1 MRMRVRFCR
10 GAGILVLAI
19 PPFHWSLRVPVGVP
33 ERGQRSYAS
42 SGNSTGRTSRDRMPV
57 IHPVNPETKGGPV
70 SLRFL
75 CCWLPSVLLTGL
87 VLSPDSQAAGKPGR
101 PNVILIM
108 ADDVGIE
115 GLGCYGGTSYRT
127 PKLDQLASEG
137 LRFTHAY
144 AQPLCTNT
152 RIQLMTGLYNNRN
165 WLYFGIL
172 DPKAKTIGHWMS
184 EAGYRTCIAGKW
196 QLQSY
201 DPPDYPG
208 AAKRR
213 GTGMKVDQAGFDEY
227 CLWHTGHTEDKG
239 SRYADPVINENGR
252 IRELKGRY
260 GPDIWVEYIN
270 AYLERNR
277 DSEQPFFVYYPMA
290 LPHWPMVPT
299 PDSPEWQDPAKR
311 NLEEVRFVRD
321 MIEYMDRCVGRIV
334 ARVDDLGLAENTLI
348 LFFSDNGT
356 HLKVTSQTKTGP
368 VAGGKGEMTDAG
380 THVPLIARWKGKIGP
395 GVNDDLIDST
405 DFLPTVLDAA
415 LRPLPKAVRIDGRS
429 FYPQLTGKKGRPRE
443 WTFCHFDPRP
453 GWDKDRF
460 QLRRWARDKRYKLY
474 GDGRLIDV
482 SNDRLEEHPIPLT
495 DASPEVR
502 AIAIRLQAVLD
513 SMPSP
518 PTAARG
524 N

>member
-1 MRMRVRFCR
+1 M
-10 GAGILVLAI
+10 
-19 PPFHWSLRVPVGVP
+19 
-33 ERGQRSYAS
+33 
-42 SGNSTGRTSRDRMPV
+42 
-57 IHPVNPETKGGPV
+57 
-70 SLRFL
+70 SLRFRFSL
-75 CCWLPSVLLTGL
+75 LVVLLAIL
-87 VLSPDSQAAGKPGR
+87 AAFPEVRAEGKSGR
-101 PNVILIM
+101 PNIILIM

-127 PKLDQLASEG
+127 PKLDQLAAEG

-165 WLYFGIL
+165 WKYFGIL

-184 EAGYRTCIAGKW
+184 EAGYKTCIAGKW

-208 AAKRR
+208 SAKRR
-213 GTGMKVDQAGFDEY
+213 DTGMKVDKAGFDEY
-227 CLWHTGHTEDKG
+227 CLWHTGHTEVKG
-239 SRYADPVINENGR
+239 SRYADPVILENGR
-252 IRELKGRY
+252 FRENLKGKY
-260 GPDIWVEYIN
+260 GPDIWVDYIN
-270 AYLERNR
+270 GYLDRNQK
-277 DSEQPFFVYYPMA
+277 SEKPFFIYYPMA

-299 PDSPEWQDPAKR
+299 PDSPEWKDPSKR
-311 NLEEVRFVRD
+311 NLEEVRFVKD
-321 MIEYMDRCVGRIV
+321 MIEYMDKAVGKIV
-334 ARVDDLGLAENTLI
+334 TKVDDLGLAEDTLI

-380 THVPLIARWKGKIGP
+380 THVPFIARWKGKIKPG

-405 DFLPTVLDAA
+405 DFLPSVLETAK
-415 LRPLPKAVRIDGRS
+415 RPLPESVRIDGRS
-429 FYPQLTGKKGRPRE
+429 FYPQLMGKEGTPRE

-460 QLRRWARDKRYKLY
+460 QLQRWARGKRYKLY

-482 SNDRLEEHPIPLT
+482 PNDQLEKKPISLAK
-495 DASPEVR
+495 ASPEVKS
-502 AIAIRLQAVLD
+502 IAIRLQAVLD

-518 PTAARG
+518 PTSPRG